1 MKIIISPAKKMVE
14 DKESLLP
21 KDEPIFIN
29 EAKEL
34 LRYLQSLDFDSA
46 KKLLA
51 TNEKITLQN
60 MERFAS
66 MNLASSITPAIFAYD
81 GAYSINIWEY
91 LHLMMI

>member
-1 MKIIISPAKKMVE
+1 MVE

-34 LRYLQSLDFDSA
+34 LNYLQSLNFDSA

-51 TNEKITLQN
+51 TNEK
-60 MERFAS
+60 
-66 MNLASSITPAIFAYD
+66 
-81 GAYSINIWEY
+81 
-91 LHLMMI
+91 